1 VSQPANR
8 AAHPAGSSERGFSL
22 IETMVSL
29 TLLLVVSAGM
39 MEAMLQFSRTQSTV
53 FNRSA
58 MHNGVRSA
66 TELLQQEVGQAG
78 HVTLPAPGP
87 VTLQNAV
94 AAGANWVAVSS
105 TTGMFVGEQVDV
117 GMGALTETVTIEQ
130 ITSGNVFA
138 TFLNAHP
145 AAAPVAVRGGF
156 ASGVVPCATVSA
168 TGPTSSTDCPG
179 SGITTPTYVNGLP
192 LTTTGSGSTA
202 YLLKLYGDINDDGQ
216 IVYIEYKCDIGA
228 GILYRNVIQNAVVT
242 GTTPT
247 KPAPG
252 PTQILLDNLT
262 DPDSGRVPCFTY
274 QQKNVGTITFVTN
287 VAISLTTQTQFRDR
301 VTRQFQQETKSLLN
315 VAPRNV
321 FDAWLLASM
330 GAFTR
335 VQPMPP
341 SIRSLLP
348 TP

>member
-8 AAHPAGSSERGFSL
+8 AAHPAGGSERGFSL
-22 IETMVSL
+22 IETLVSL

-78 HVTLPAPGP
+78 HVTLPGPGP

-94 AAGANWVAVSS
+94 AAGANCVAVSS
-105 TTGMFVGEQVDV
+105 TTGMLVGEHVDV
-117 GMGALTETVTIEQ
+117 GTGVLMETVTIEQ
-130 ITSGNVFA
+130 ITTGNVFA

-156 ASGVVPCATVSA
+156 ASGVVPLS
-168 TGPTSSTDCPG
+168 PG
-179 SGITTPTYVNGLP
+179 FLN
-192 LTTTGSGSTA
+192 GSTG

-216 IVYIEYKCDIGA
+216 MVYIEYKCDIDA

-247 KPAPG
+247 KAAPG

-274 QQKNVGTITFVTN
+274 QQKSVGAITFVTN

-301 VTRQFQQETKSLLN
+301 VTRQFQKETKSLLN

-335 VQPMPP
+335 IQPMPP